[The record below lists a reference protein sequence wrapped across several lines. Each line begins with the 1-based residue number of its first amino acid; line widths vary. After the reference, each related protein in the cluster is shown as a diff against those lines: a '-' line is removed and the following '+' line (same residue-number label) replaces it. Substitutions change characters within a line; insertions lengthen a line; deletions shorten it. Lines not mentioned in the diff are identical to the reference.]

1 MNYEQCKKDFIK
13 LMEKASGRHNTYKVF
28 TDFCLMSALAFAQV
42 SHFDEERE
50 KRYLE
55 IIGEYTKE
63 EQTIFPQMLAEVTKA
78 FECKWG
84 DFLGEI
90 YMDCGF
96 GSSNQGQFFTPYSIC
111 KLMAQ
116 MTTPNPE
123 KDKIITVSDCCVGGG
138 ALIIAFAENL
148 AEKEV
153 NFQMNMLADVM
164 DISQN
169 SCAMCMVQFSL
180 LGIPCIVTRGNS
192 LTLEKWEVWETPMV
206 AINLVQERLNNQRA
220 REKMPEVVEVA
231 QEITAEK
238 EEIKEPENVIKET
251 KSPVDVDF
259 EEIKE
264 TFKEGFLFSEEE
276 MASCKR

>member
-1 MNYEQCKKDFIK
+1 MKYEQCKKEFIK

-28 TDFCLMSALAFAQV
+28 TDFCLSSALAFAQV

-55 IIGEYTKE
+55 IVGQYTKE
-63 EQTIFPQMLAEVTKA
+63 ELENFPKMLATIGMA

-96 GSSNQGQFFTPYSIC
+96 GSSNQGQFFTPYYVC
-111 KLMAQ
+111 KCMAQ

-123 KDKIITVSDCCVGGG
+123 KDKILTVSDCCVGGG

-148 AEKEV
+148 FNKEI
-153 NFQMNMLADVM
+153 NYQFNMLADVM
-164 DISQN
+164 DISIN
-169 SCAMCMVQFSL
+169 SCSMCMIQFSL
-180 LGIPCIVTRGNS
+180 LGIPATITRGNS
-192 LTLEKWEVWETPMV
+192 LTLEVWEVWETPMV
-206 AINLVQERLNNQRA
+206 AFLLIKERLKNQRL
-220 REKMPEVVEVA
+220 REKGKAVSLEVA
-231 QEITAEK
+231 QEIKTEPK
-238 EEIKEPENVIKET
+238 EEIKEPEKVIKET

-259 EEIKE
+259 S
-264 TFKEGFLFSEEE
+264 TFKEGFLFSDEE
-276 MASCKR
+276 MENCKKM